1 MFVNKV
7 FVIATL
13 AISALAA
20 PAIVEL
26 EERAPEPGIK
36 SAFINLKHKIEHKI
50 EDGKAK
56 GLYRHA
62 TKVIGKNSAKVHATI
77 AITSVGGPA
86 ITLATGKHGVKTTFA
101 GHEWKVATAT
111 PSPSVSKRAE
121 DLEARRIHLF
131 RKKSKAQRMAE
142 HANRVIGKK
151 HTAQV
156 HATIAT
162 VSGKEIVQVTSV
174 GGPAITLATK
184 GGIKTKF
191 AGHEWHIV
199 TATPTPSH
207 SSSVASATPS
217 KRALEL
223 EERDFELEER
233 DIELEERDFDL
244 EERSLEEYIEARDA
258 EASAHTNGSPASF
271 VISKPILAALAGVLG
286 SIATGALVVL

>member
-1 MFVNKV
+1 M
-7 FVIATL
+7 
-13 AISALAA
+13 
-20 PAIVEL
+20 
-26 EERAPEPGIK
+26 
-36 SAFINLKHKIEHKI
+36 
-50 EDGKAK
+50 
-56 GLYRHA
+56 
-62 TKVIGKNSAKVHATI
+62 
-77 AITSVGGPA
+77 
-86 ITLATGKHGVKTTFA
+86 
-101 GHEWKVATAT
+101 
-111 PSPSVSKRAE
+111 
-121 DLEARRIHLF
+121 
-131 RKKSKAQRMAE
+131 
-142 HANRVIGKK
+142 
-151 HTAQV
+151 
-156 HATIAT
+156 
-162 VSGKEIVQVTSV
+162 SGKEIVQVTSV

-207 SSSVASATPS
+207 SSSVASATPRFVPHCTSSPSQDWLIFSLRFS